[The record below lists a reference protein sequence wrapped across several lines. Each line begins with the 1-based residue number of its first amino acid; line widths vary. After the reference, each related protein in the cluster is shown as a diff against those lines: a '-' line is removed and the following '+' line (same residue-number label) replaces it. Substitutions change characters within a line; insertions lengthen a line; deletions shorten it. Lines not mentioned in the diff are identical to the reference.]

1 MDADKNKMSIKF
13 RDNFIN
19 DLENS
24 HVWFNLEEF
33 ADIHNIDGAEIMAIF
48 VKNHR
53 STTINLNGM
62 FNSSEVYGIL
72 YVRTQEIEGVQAGQ
86 ALRLDQRLYAVK
98 DARKLQD
105 QVWRIELTANES

>member
-33 ADIHNIDGAEIMAIF
+33 ADIHNIDGAEIMAIT
-48 VKNHR
+48 V
-53 STTINLNGM
+53 
-62 FNSSEVYGIL
+62 
-72 YVRTQEIEGVQAGQ
+72 
-86 ALRLDQRLYAVK
+86 ALFLLK
-98 DARKLQD
+98 
-105 QVWRIELTANES
+105 ANAKRYRYF